1 MIVSDRLT
9 NREGAVR
16 PHLDGQPIVIDVLP
30 HARGFYVVV
39 DLLHGRIDGI
49 DGDVIDD
56 GLLVLF
62 GGLIASASA
71 DGDLHVDLS
80 ALVHRAD
87 VLVGIDDL
95 HFGVLRDIGCRD
107 HRGTFLAKTQRLRIV
122 LIGDLGLDGEEL

>member
-1 MIVSDRLT
+1 MILHDLCREGDDLSSG
-9 NREGAVR
+9 EGAVR

-62 GGLIASASA
+62 GGLVASAS
-71 DGDLHVDLS
+71 S
-80 ALVHRAD
+80 YSPYR
-87 VLVGIDDL
+87 
-95 HFGVLRDIGCRD
+95 
-107 HRGTFLAKTQRLRIV
+107 
-122 LIGDLGLDGEEL
+122 